1 LVKFNR
7 PFFIKIKAARFSA
20 SPQTNHGSCTI
31 HISKPMAHVAP
42 FRALRYDPARV
53 DLSKVVTQPYDK
65 ITPEMQNRYY
75 DAEPHNLVR
84 IILGK
89 KQPTDHLEENV
100 YTRAAASFRDWRR
113 QGIFLQDPEQS
124 LYQYVQRFQPPGGGA
139 EMERRGFIGLG
150 KVEDYSAGI
159 VHRHEQT
166 LAKPK
171 ADRLEL
177 LRATQAHF
185 GQLFML
191 YSDPAAEIDEALSA
205 GSTTNTENN
214 IDIRDEYG
222 VLHQLRRI
230 ADPGLIQFVCNKMRD
245 QKLIIADGHHRY
257 ETALNYRNECRAR
270 PGTTSSEP
278 APYEFVMMTFINMDS
293 AGLVILPTHRV
304 VHGLESFSPD
314 NLRDQARSYFSVEE
328 VDPSITANRAL
339 GILRAAGKA
348 GTALLGVTADRAFLF
363 DTPRPAAASLLQSL
377 PLRQQ
382 SLDVVQLHKCLLEG
396 VLGISEEAIRDQTN
410 VTYIRDAEEA
420 LTRVREGAANIAF
433 LINPVRM
440 RQVRDIAFAGEV
452 LPQKS
457 TDFYPK
463 LLSGLTI
470 YALE

>member
-1 LVKFNR
+1 
-7 PFFIKIKAARFSA
+7 
-20 SPQTNHGSCTI
+20 
-31 HISKPMAHVAP
+31 MAFVVP
-42 FRALRYDPARV
+42 FRALRYDPARA
-53 DLSKVVTQPYDK
+53 DLGQVVTQPYDK
-65 ITPEMQNRYY
+65 ITPAMQNRYY
-75 DAEPHNLVR
+75 DADPHNLVR

-89 KQPTDHLEENV
+89 PQPSDHLEENV

-124 LYQYVQRFQPPGGGA
+124 LYQYTQRFQPPGGGA
-139 EMERRGFIGLG
+139 ELQRRGFIGLG
-150 KVEDYSAGI
+150 KIEDYSAGI

-177 LRATQAHF
+177 LRATRAHF

-191 YSDPAAEIDEALSA
+191 YSDPTAEIDEALS
-205 GSTTNTENN
+205 GSSITNTENN
-214 IDIRDEYG
+214 IELRDEYG
-222 VLHQLRRI
+222 VLHQLRRVT
-230 ADPGLIQFVCNKMRD
+230 DPAIIQLVRSKMRD
-245 QKLIIADGHHRY
+245 KKLIIADGHHRY

-270 PGTTSSEP
+270 QGTVSSSEL
-278 APYEFVMMTFINMDS
+278 APYELVMMTFINMDS
-293 AGLVILPTHRV
+293 PGLVILPTHRV

-314 NLRDQARSYFSVEE
+314 ALRDRARSYFSVEE
-328 VDPSITANRAL
+328 VDPSITANRAM

-348 GTALLGVTADRAFLF
+348 GTALLGIAANRAFLF

-377 PLRQQ
+377 SLRQQ
-382 SLDVVQLHKCLLEG
+382 GLDVIQLHKCLLEG

-410 VTYIRDAEEA
+410 VTYIRDEEEA
-420 LTRVREGAANIAF
+420 LTRVREGSANIAF